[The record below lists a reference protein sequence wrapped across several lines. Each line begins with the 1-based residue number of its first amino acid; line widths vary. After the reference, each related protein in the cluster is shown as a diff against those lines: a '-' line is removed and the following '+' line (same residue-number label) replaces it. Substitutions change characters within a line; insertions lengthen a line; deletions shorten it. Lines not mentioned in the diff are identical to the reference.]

1 MQPSTYT
8 GITAISN
15 RKRRKTYQTVELMVS
30 REERLLRFSLETHGH
45 THAHTHWHA
54 LLLLCVYFY
63 VNDFLHSIYRL
74 NVLLTSGSAEKQ
86 FNTTYKVS
94 AFLIPSVK
102 YFLQI
107 NIYM

>member
-45 THAHTHWHA
+45 THAHA
-54 LLLLCVYFY
+54 LARTAAVVCLLLCERF
-63 VNDFLHSIYRL
+63 
-74 NVLLTSGSAEKQ
+74 SA
-86 FNTTYKVS
+86 
-94 AFLIPSVK
+94 
-102 YFLQI
+102 
-107 NIYM
+107 